1 MYKNIKVEQILD
13 FGGLAIDL
21 NKLTFHWVSVARL
34 FEFDLS
40 GCQENQTFLVCLAF
54 LSLHKQGS
62 LLEICLKCL

>member
-13 FGGLAIDL
+13 FGRLAIDL

-40 GCQENQTFLVCLAF
+40 GCQENQTFF
-54 LSLHKQGS
+54 S
-62 LLEICLKCL
+62 LLSIFKLA